1 MYELPPQRKEN
12 IMLETGI
19 KGLQSEIVTNDKTAA
34 EMGSGTLPV
43 YATPAMIAL
52 MEKTA
57 MLSVAEELAADEA
70 TVGTRLEISHLAA
83 CGIDSQIKCESVL
96 VEIDRKRLVF
106 EVQAY
111 SGETLIGKGIHE
123 RFIIN
128 TVKFM
133 DKVNNR

>member
-1 MYELPPQRKEN
+1 
-12 IMLETGI
+12 MLETGI
-19 KGLQSEIVTNDKTAA
+19 RGQQSEIVANDKTAA

-57 MLSVAEELAADEA
+57 MLSVASELSEEEA
-70 TVGTRLEISHLAA
+70 TVGTKLEISHLAA
-83 CGIDSQIKCESVL
+83 SGLGAEIKCESTL

-106 EVQAY
+106 EVQAFD
-111 SGETLIGKGIHE
+111 GETLIGKGIHE

-133 DKVNNR
+133 DKVNNK

>member
-1 MYELPPQRKEN
+1 
-12 IMLETGI
+12 MLETGV
-19 KGLQSEIVTNDKTAA
+19 KGQQSETVTNDKTAA

-43 YATPAMIAL
+43 YATPAMIPL

-57 MLSVAEELAADEA
+57 MLSVAQYLGEDEA

-83 CGIDSQIKCESVL
+83 CGLGTKVSCESEL
-96 VEIDRKRLVF
+96 IEIDRKRLVF
-106 EVQAY
+106 EISAY
-111 SGETLIGKGIHE
+111 DGETLIGQGKHE

-133 DKVNNR
+133 DKVNNK